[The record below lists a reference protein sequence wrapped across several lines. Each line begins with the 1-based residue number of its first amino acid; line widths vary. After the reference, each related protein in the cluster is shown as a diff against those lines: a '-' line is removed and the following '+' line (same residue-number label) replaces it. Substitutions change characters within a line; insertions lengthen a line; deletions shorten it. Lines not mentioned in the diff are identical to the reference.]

1 MVLSNALARSL
12 IVAGAV
18 FAGAAWAQTTP
29 QPSAGVKPAA
39 KPAAKPAPKPVAKAP
54 ALPQK
59 LPPATNV
66 QLAAAAM
73 AHLGPYACEFDE
85 AVSVGVTPNYEGYL
99 DVQHRK
105 SVWTM
110 RAVLS
115 STGALRLED
124 VRGRMLMLQIA
135 NKSMLMD
142 VHAGQRVVDGCV
154 HEKQRDAAA
163 RPATSSLGLDA
174 AAASAPR

>member
-1 MVLSNALARSL
+1 MMVLSNALARSL

-99 DVQHRK
+99 DVQHT
-105 SVWTM
+105 SGAT
-110 RAVLS
+110 LTF
-115 STGALRLED
+115 TGPTR
-124 VRGRMLMLQIA
+124 R
-135 NKSMLMD
+135 
-142 VHAGQRVVDGCV
+142 
-154 HEKQRDAAA
+154 AAA
-163 RPATSSLGLDA
+163 CPQVVPRSSGG
-174 AAASAPR
+174 SH

>member
-1 MVLSNALARSL
+1 MVLSNALARGL
-12 IVAGAV
+12 IVAGVV

-54 ALPQK
+54 ALA
-59 LPPATNV
+59 PATNV

-85 AVSVGVTPNYEGYL
+85 AVSVGVTPNHEGYL

-142 VHAGQRVVDGCV
+142 VQAGQRVVDGCV

-174 AAASAPR
+174 AASAPR